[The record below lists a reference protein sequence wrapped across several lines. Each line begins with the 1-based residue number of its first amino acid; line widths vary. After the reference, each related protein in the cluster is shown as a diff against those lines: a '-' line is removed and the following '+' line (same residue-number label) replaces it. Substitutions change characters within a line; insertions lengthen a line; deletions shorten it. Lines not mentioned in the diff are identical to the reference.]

1 VATWAAIENGAS
13 TMGDEHVEQYQVGS
27 AVVFRELDG
36 EAVLLNL
43 DSGVYFGLDE
53 VGTRVW
59 ALLVEHGTL
68 ERVCS
73 QLMEE
78 YDVEPAVLEQDVSRL
93 VEEMRH
99 KGLVVMGSQNRATA

>member
-1 VATWAAIENGAS
+1 MEKGAS
-13 TMGDEHVEQYQVGS
+13 GMGDEQSERYQVGS

-43 DSGVYFGLDE
+43 DTGVYFGLDE

-68 ERVCS
+68 ERICS
-73 QLMEE
+73 QLVEE
-78 YDVEPAVLEQDVSRL
+78 YDVELTVLEQDVSRL
-93 VEEMRH
+93 VEQMRD
-99 KGLVVMGSQNRATA
+99 KGLIVLGSENRAIP